1 MFDCSKDVHDSSS
14 QDEECKSLSG
24 LLFTSQFSCDTD
36 KNIQEKKKIETENYY
51 LRSTKFL
58 ERRRLFYLMKYLVLF
73 MLSKKLPLL
82 GPNKEREECI
92 VLPAADTG
100 GGGVTS
106 AVND

>member
-1 MFDCSKDVHDSSS
+1 MIWTRISK
-14 QDEECKSLSG
+14 KR
-24 LLFTSQFSCDTD
+24 
-36 KNIQEKKKIETENYY
+36 KKIETENYY

-100 GGGVTS
+100 GGGGVTS